1 MTEQP
6 ETDAREPSRS
16 TRSTR
21 STRSAPTRRT
31 GRRLN
36 SAEGARGNVVKIRL
50 SDQEYVEIKALAAA
64 MKCSPQRVY
73 TSSVASN
80 GAVFGRLA
88 VVKQSGLVAD
98 LHGANR
104 MLAAVGRNLNQV
116 ARGVNAGGEVGEDV
130 EHTLAAVR
138 ECVERI
144 NAVLDAADLA

>member
-1 MTEQP
+1 MTELQ
-6 ETDAREPSRS
+6 ETPVAPASRV
-16 TRSTR
+16 TP
-21 STRSAPTRRT
+21 ARRT

-36 SAEGARGNVVKIRL
+36 SAGGAREHVVKIRL
-50 SDQEYVEIKALAAA
+50 NDEEYVEIKALAAA

-88 VVKQSGLVAD
+88 VVKQSGLMAD

-116 ARGVNAGGEVGEDV
+116 ARGVNAGGEVGEGV
-130 EHTLAAVR
+130 EHTLAAIR

-144 NAVLDAADLA
+144 NAVLDGADLR